1 MRIFKHI
8 RNIIIGIFKRKEK
21 DPHEEHWGIGSR

>member
-1 MRIFKHI
+1 MKKILELI
-8 RNIIIGIFKRKEK
+8 NLIIKRKESK